1 MCSCCSGPL
10 SLETRVF
17 VEQGNSR
24 LSYNPREICQAGM
37 CFCCRRPDSIYCP
50 VGAQPVGDPH
60 SLNGTYQLDESQQV
74 PPQCH
79 RAVWILVCFVAGNR
93 APAAVPAHFC
103 LRLAAPSTNPRFG
116 VGLVFS
122 PQCGTCTRG
131 TVWGASRVLLEYIIF
146 CYKFRSYVVL

>member
-116 VGLVFS
+116 VGV
-122 PQCGTCTRG
+122 G
-131 TVWGASRVLLEYIIF
+131 VLAAVRCVYSWDGLGSFQSAPGIHHI
-146 CYKFRSYVVL
+146 LL